1 MKKIAIV
8 LLHVLGFSVGRLVAE
23 PPIDLDSPIHFT
35 SEIDIHKLPVNR
47 LAQLNPHFAGG
58 LVFLVT
64 YPRYEHL
71 SKASQDALRLS
82 LCEGRTLRQ
91 LIILGWVLRIAA
103 LKQELLEDQIK
114 LTKREPFGANITFE
128 ESVSFYEKRRING
141 AEQVQRI
148 QSTIEELLK
157 KEPNKAPEPTPGA
170 VTPRATEGASK

>member
-1 MKKIAIV
+1 
-8 LLHVLGFSVGRLVAE
+8 
-23 PPIDLDSPIHFT
+23 
-35 SEIDIHKLPVNR
+35 
-47 LAQLNPHFAGG
+47 
-58 LVFLVT
+58 
-64 YPRYEHL
+64 
-71 SKASQDALRLS
+71 